1 MTEFEKLKRRKDRSE
16 RLALFFKKRNQT
28 ALANFYANAAVG
40 FSRKISKLT
49 VGEAEKESE

>member
-1 MTEFEKLKRRKDRSE
+1 MTKYENLKRKKDRSE

-28 ALANFYANAAVG
+28 ALAQFYANAAVG
-40 FSRKISKLT
+40 FSKKISQLT